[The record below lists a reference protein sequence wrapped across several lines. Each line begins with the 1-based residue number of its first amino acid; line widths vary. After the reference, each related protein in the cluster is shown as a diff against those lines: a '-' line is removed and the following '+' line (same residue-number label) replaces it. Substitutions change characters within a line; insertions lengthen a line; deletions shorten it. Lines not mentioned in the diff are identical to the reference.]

1 MYDFFLIFYEGDP
14 GSVVLWVVRPLGL
27 SYLLPVIY
35 SLDGLS
41 HQRPTNDPANPQDQ
55 MQGRASL
62 KRCSNIATS
71 FPSEEW
77 PPSKSICFF
86 LYNKLCELRVVF
98 YETKNCLDDP
108 IKNVN
113 EACNYRKDK
122 QYPYD
127 PKQYSTH
134 KLKCSVDGVGYFI
147 NPITYVTPKAH
158 IPRFPI
164 LDLVFYFTHNNEFTG
179 SGTRSGGTACSASA
193 SFSVLARGRNLQ
205 CHQRICHA

>member
-1 MYDFFLIFYEGDP
+1 MYDFDFLIIYEGDP
-14 GSVVLWVVRPLGL
+14 GSVVLWMVRPSGL
-27 SYLLPVIY
+27 SYLPLVTH

-41 HQRPTNDPANPQDQ
+41 RQRPTDNPANPQGRV
-55 MQGRASL
+55 QGRASL

-127 PKQYSTH
+127 PKQYQYDPKQYSTH
-134 KLKCSVDGVGYFI
+134 KLKCSVDRVGYFI
-147 NPITYVTPKAH
+147 NPITHVTPKAH

-164 LDLVFYFTHNNEFTG
+164 LDLVFYFTHNNIIIYFF
-179 SGTRSGGTACSASA
+179 
-193 SFSVLARGRNLQ
+193 SFSLDTLSKVSSNSV
-205 CHQRICHA
+205 